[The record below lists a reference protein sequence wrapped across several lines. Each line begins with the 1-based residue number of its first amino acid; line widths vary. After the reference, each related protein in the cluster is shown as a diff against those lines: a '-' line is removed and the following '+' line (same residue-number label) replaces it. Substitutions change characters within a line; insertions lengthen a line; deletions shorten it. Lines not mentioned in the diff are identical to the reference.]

1 MGYVKCCNKRSLL
14 LVLCILLT
22 LLHCIVKK
30 KILFKMACVDLYS
43 INKIAYLIPLC
54 NLLLKLTIKYGFW
67 IFKKNWIKRGA
78 DPSI

>member
-1 MGYVKCCNKRSLL
+1 
-14 LVLCILLT
+14 
-22 LLHCIVKK
+22 
-30 KILFKMACVDLYS
+30 MACVDLYS